1 MNKGNLAMTLVLNEE
16 QLMLKE
22 SAQGFLA
29 ECAPVSEL
37 RKQRDAGSET
47 GYADNLW
54 PQMVNMGWAAVL
66 VPEAF
71 GGLDFGH
78 VGMGQLIEQTGRT
91 LTPSPLFASA
101 IVGASAINL
110 AGTEAQKECYLNAI
124 AAGELTLSLAVDE
137 TAHHGPENIS
147 LSADKQKEG
156 SYLLN
161 GKKLF
166 VVDGTTADKFI
177 VVARTTG
184 VAGDTQGISLFLVD
198 SAAKGVETQRVDM
211 VDSRNYAEISFN
223 QVSVDA
229 ESLLGEEG
237 AGFTI
242 LSSVLDIANAHL
254 SAELLGICLET
265 FERTLQYLK
274 DRKQFGVSIGSF
286 QALQHRAAHWW
297 SEIEMAKSLVLK
309 TLQGLDSG
317 DEGISAL
324 VSASK
329 AKLSELAE
337 LSTNEAIQMHGGI
350 GMTDE
355 YEIGFFIKRAR
366 PAQTLYGDYSYHA
379 NRFASLKG
387 Y

>member
-1 MNKGNLAMTLVLNEE
+1 MTLVLNEE

-22 SAQGFLA
+22 SAQGFL
-29 ECAPVSEL
+29 EETAPVAAL

-47 GYADNLW
+47 GYADDLW

-71 GGLDFGH
+71 GGLEFGH

-91 LTPSPLFASA
+91 LTPSPLFATA

-110 AGTEAQKECYLNAI
+110 AATEAQKASYLSAV
-124 AAGELTLSLAVDE
+124 AAGELTLALAIDE
-137 TAHHGPENIS
+137 TAHHSPEHIS
-147 LSADKQKEG
+147 LSADQQKDG
-156 SYLLN
+156 SYLLS
-161 GKKLF
+161 GKKVF
-166 VVDGTTADKFI
+166 VADGNSADKLI
-177 VVARTTG
+177 VAART
-184 VAGDTQGISLFLVD
+184 AGKPGDQQGISLFLVD
-198 SAAKGVETQRVDM
+198 SGAKGVERQRVDM
-211 VDSRNYAEISFN
+211 VDSRNYAEISFK
-223 QVSVDA
+223 QVKVDA
-229 ESLLGEEG
+229 DSLLGEEG
-237 AGFTI
+237 AGFNA
-242 LSSVLDIANAHL
+242 LSTVLDIANAHL
-254 SAELLGICLET
+254 SAELLGICVET
-265 FERTLQYLK
+265 FDRTLQYLK

-309 TLQGLDSG
+309 TLQGLDSNA
-317 DEGISAL
+317 DKISEL
-324 VSASK
+324 VSITK
-329 AKLSELAE
+329 AKLSEVAE

-366 PAQTLYGDYSYHA
+366 PAQTLFGDYSYHA

>member
-1 MNKGNLAMTLVLNEE
+1 MTLVLNEE

-22 SAQGFLA
+22 SAQGFL
-29 ECAPVSEL
+29 EETAPVAAL

-47 GYADNLW
+47 GYADDLW

-71 GGLDFGH
+71 GGLEFGH

-91 LTPSPLFASA
+91 LTPSPLFATA

-110 AGTEAQKECYLNAI
+110 AATEAQKASYLSAV
-124 AAGELTLSLAVDE
+124 AAGELTLALAIDE
-137 TAHHGPENIS
+137 TAHHSPEYIS
-147 LSADKQKEG
+147 LSADQQKDG
-156 SYLLN
+156 SYLLS
-161 GKKLF
+161 GKKVF
-166 VVDGTTADKFI
+166 VADGNSADKLI
-177 VVARTTG
+177 VAART
-184 VAGDTQGISLFLVD
+184 AGKPGDQQGISLFLVD
-198 SAAKGVETQRVDM
+198 SGAKGVERQRVDM
-211 VDSRNYAEISFN
+211 VDSRNYAEISFK
-223 QVSVDA
+223 QVKVDA
-229 ESLLGEEG
+229 DSLLGEEG
-237 AGFTI
+237 AGFNV
-242 LSSVLDIANAHL
+242 LSTVLDIANAHL
-254 SAELLGICLET
+254 SAELLGICVET
-265 FERTLQYLK
+265 FDRTLQYLK

-309 TLQGLDSG
+309 TLQGLDSDG
-317 DEGISAL
+317 DQISGL
-324 VSASK
+324 VSVTK
-329 AKLSELAE
+329 AKLSEVAE

-366 PAQTLYGDYSYHA
+366 PAQILFGDYSYHA

>member
-1 MNKGNLAMTLVLNEE
+1 MALVLNEE

-29 ECAPVSEL
+29 EYAPVSEL

-47 GYADNLW
+47 GYGESLW
-54 PQMVNMGWAAVL
+54 PQMVDMGWAAVL
-66 VPEAF
+66 VPEVF
-71 GGLDFGH
+71 GGLEFGH

-101 IVGASAINL
+101 VMGVSAIHL
-110 AGTEAQKECYLNAI
+110 AGTEEQKDCYLNAL
-124 AAGELTLSLAVDE
+124 AAGKLTLALAVDE
-137 TAHHGPENIS
+137 TAHHKPENIS
-147 LSADKQKEG
+147 LSATKQKDG
-156 SYLLN
+156 DYLLN
-161 GKKLF
+161 GRKNF
-166 VVDGTTADKFI
+166 VVDGTIADKLI
-177 VVARTTG
+177 VAARTSGETG
-184 VAGDTQGISLFLVD
+184 DRQGISLFIVD
-198 SAAKGVETQRVDM
+198 SDTSGVDKQRVDM
-211 VDSRNYAEISFN
+211 VDSRNYADIDFN
-223 QVSVDA
+223 QVQVRV

-237 AGFTI
+237 AGFDL

-254 SAELLGICLET
+254 SAELLGICVET

-297 SEIEMAKSLVLK
+297 SEIELAKSLVVK
-309 TLQGLDSG
+309 TLQALDAG
-317 DEGISAL
+317 DSDVPIL
-324 VSASK
+324 VSIAK
-329 AKLSELAE
+329 AKLSEVAE

-366 PAQTLYGDYSYHA
+366 PAQTLFGDYSYHVD
-379 NRFASLKG
+379 RFASLKG

>member
-1 MNKGNLAMTLVLNEE
+1 MTLVLNEE

-22 SAQGFLA
+22 SAQGFL
-29 ECAPVSEL
+29 EETAPVAAL

-47 GYADNLW
+47 GYADDLW

-71 GGLDFGH
+71 GGLEFGH

-91 LTPSPLFASA
+91 LTPSPLFATA

-110 AGTEAQKECYLNAI
+110 AATEAQKASYLSAV
-124 AAGELTLSLAVDE
+124 AAGELTLALAIDE
-137 TAHHGPENIS
+137 TAHHSPEYIS
-147 LSADKQKEG
+147 LSADQQKDG
-156 SYLLN
+156 SYLLS
-161 GKKLF
+161 GKKVF
-166 VVDGTTADKFI
+166 VADGNSADKLI
-177 VVARTTG
+177 VAART
-184 VAGDTQGISLFLVD
+184 AGKPGDQQGISLFLVD
-198 SAAKGVETQRVDM
+198 SGAKGVERQRVDM
-211 VDSRNYAEISFN
+211 VDSRNYAEISFK
-223 QVSVDA
+223 QVKVDA
-229 ESLLGEEG
+229 DSLLGEEG
-237 AGFTI
+237 AGFNA
-242 LSSVLDIANAHL
+242 LSTVLDIANAHL
-254 SAELLGICLET
+254 SAELLGICVET
-265 FERTLQYLK
+265 FDRTLQYLK

-309 TLQGLDSG
+309 TLQGLDSNA
-317 DEGISAL
+317 DQISGL
-324 VSASK
+324 VSVTK
-329 AKLSELAE
+329 AKLSEVAE

-366 PAQTLYGDYSYHA
+366 PAQILFGDYSYHA

>member
-1 MNKGNLAMTLVLNEE
+1 MTLVLNEE

-137 TAHHGPENIS
+137 TAHHWPENIS

-166 VVDGTTADKFI
+166 VVDGTTADKLI

-198 SAAKGVETQRVDM
+198 SAAKGIETQRVDM